1 METEHDLSPSKD
13 YVSRGDLEG
22 SDAIAQA
29 LIACD
34 VEIVFGYAGG
44 AVPHLARSLV
54 SHDIPMFSARSELN
68 AAWMSY
74 GYNRAKRRAASGIL
88 THHVGSL
95 HCAPA
100 IYGATQ
106 DGTPL
111 LFMTMDNPP
120 AMESRDGLQDA
131 IEVYPALKPLAK
143 YSRKVS
149 DAGDLPVIVRQ
160 AVKSAS
166 EGKFGASVLVLPQT
180 IMFQKSSV
188 KVEPLTLPRRPSPAN
203 ADIAAAWDLIAK
215 AKQPVLYIG
224 AGVHIADAAKE
235 LRAFAEATG
244 IPVVSTSWGGR
255 GVLPDD
261 HELYAGASGAFGWKS
276 GNTVLQDADLWVT
289 VGASFS
295 QMSTGSW
302 TIRKPSNVVH
312 VDVNEYEI
320 GKIFQPTLGIH
331 SDAKH
336 FLQAMLADSDS
347 ANAFDRTAI
356 EAWRAEVAEI
366 KSRFLVEM
374 DSWAD
379 ATAVPLNQYHVI
391 RTMSEMLPK
400 GTMVVGDS
408 GGNAFALYRAFKY
421 QEVTPL
427 PTGGH
432 YMSMGAGLPVAIG
445 AKLADPTRTVV
456 AYHGD
461 GGFYYNLSELSI
473 LTERKI
479 KVIVIIDDNGCLL
492 ANRAATKAMG
502 MENPWADLPD
512 TTDFVTVAKGFG
524 VPGERV
530 ETPEDLPAAI
540 QRALE
545 SETSYLLDVKTTE
558 GLRIRRAL
566 EGIIP
571 IVSDRTPKFGH
582 LDAVLDG
589 SWPS

>member
-1 METEHDLSPSKD
+1 MEQDHDLSPD
-13 YVSRGDLEG
+13 RGYASGGELEG

-29 LIACD
+29 LIACN
-34 VEIVFGYAGG
+34 VEIIFGYAGG

-54 SHDIPMFSARSELN
+54 SHEIPMFSARCELS

-100 IYGATQ
+100 IYGSTQ

-111 LFMTMDNPP
+111 LFMSMDNPP

-166 EGKFGASVLVLPQT
+166 EGKFGASVLLFPQT

-188 KVEPLTLPRRPSPAN
+188 KVEPLTLTRRPSPDRE
-203 ADIAAAWDLIAK
+203 DIEATWALIAK
-215 AKQPVLYIG
+215 ARKPVLYIG
-224 AGVHIADAAKE
+224 AGVHISDGAEE
-235 LRAFAEATG
+235 LRAFAERTG

-255 GVLPDD
+255 GVLPDG

-276 GNTVLQDADLWVT
+276 GNAVLQDADLWLT
-289 VGASFS
+289 IGASFS

-302 TIRKPSNVVH
+302 TIRKPATVVH

-320 GKIFQPTLGIH
+320 GKIFQPTLGIQ

-336 FLQAMLADSDS
+336 FLQAMLDAADSAPICDH
-347 ANAFDRTAI
+347 AALER
-356 EAWRAEVAEI
+356 WRVNVVETKE
-366 KSRFLVEM
+366 RFLEEM

-379 ATAVPLNQYHVI
+379 ARAVPINQYHLI
-391 RTMSEMLPK
+391 RTLSEALPK
-400 GTMVVGDS
+400 GTQVVGDS

-421 QEVTPL
+421 QEVTAL

-445 AKLADPTRTVV
+445 AKLADPTKTVV

-461 GGFYYNLSELSI
+461 GGFYYDLSELSI

-479 KVIVIIDDNGCLL
+479 KVIVIIDNNGCLL
-492 ANRAATKAMG
+492 ANRSAMKAMG
-502 MENPWADLPD
+502 TENPWADLPD

-530 ETPEDLPAAI
+530 ERPEDLPAAI
-540 QRALE
+540 QRALD
-545 SETSYLLDVKTTE
+545 SDTSYLLDVKTTA

-571 IVSDRTPKFGH
+571 VVSDRTPKSGH

-589 SWPS
+589 SWPN

>member
-1 METEHDLSPSKD
+1 MEKDHDLSPD
-13 YVSRGDLEG
+13 QTYVSGGNLEG

-29 LIACD
+29 LISCD
-34 VEIVFGYAGG
+34 VEIIFGYAGG

-54 SHDIPMFSARSELN
+54 SHGVPMFSGRSEIT

-95 HCAPA
+95 HCAPV

-111 LFMTMDNPP
+111 LFMSMDNPP

-131 IEVYPALKPLAK
+131 IEVFPALKPLAK
-143 YSRKVS
+143 YSRKVG
-149 DAGDLPVIVRQ
+149 DAGDLPVVIRQ

-166 EGKFGASVLVLPQT
+166 EGKFGASVLLFPQT

-188 KVEPLTLPRRPSPAN
+188 KVEPLTLARRPSPAN
-203 ADIAAAWDLIAK
+203 EDIAATWDLIAK
-215 AKQPVLYIG
+215 AKKPVLYIG
-224 AGVHIADAAKE
+224 AGVHIADAAE
-235 LRAFAEATG
+235 TLREFAETTG

-261 HELYAGASGAFGWKS
+261 HVLYAGASGAFGWKS
-276 GNTVLQDADLWVT
+276 GNMILQEADLWLT

-302 TIRKPSNVVH
+302 SIKKPDSIVH

-320 GKIFQPTLGIH
+320 GKIIQPTLGIQ

-336 FLQAMLADSDS
+336 FLQALLDTLGKPDSFDS
-347 ANAFDRTAI
+347 GALDD
-356 EAWRAEVAEI
+356 WRAHVVEN
-366 KSRFLVEM
+366 KMRFLEEM

-379 ATAVPLNQYHVI
+379 ASAVPLNQYHLI
-391 RTMSEMLPK
+391 RTLSETLPK

-421 QEVTPL
+421 QEVTAL

-445 AKLADPTRTVV
+445 AKLAAPEKTVV

-461 GGFYYNLSELSI
+461 GGFYYDLSELSI

-479 KVIVIIDDNGCLL
+479 KVIVVIDNNGCLL
-492 ANRAATKAMG
+492 ANRSAMKAMG
-502 MENPWADLPD
+502 TENPWADLPD
-512 TTDFVTVAKGFG
+512 TTDFVMVAKGFG
-524 VPGERV
+524 VPGESV
-530 ETPEDLPAAI
+530 EHPDDLVGAI
-540 QRALE
+540 QRALD
-545 SETSYLLDVKTTE
+545 SETSYVLDVKTTA

-571 IVSDRTPKFGH
+571 VVSDRTPKSGH

-589 SWPS
+589 SWPN